1 MIRSAPH
8 FKKEYKMEYWKNLKN
23 GMMERLEDGQLER
36 HPEKLESLQRKG
48 YIRVM
53 SETDDSAYSKP
64 KKKKPKKKKK

>member
-48 YIRVM
+48 YVRVM

-64 KKKKPKKKKK
+64 KKKKSKKKKK

>member
-1 MIRSAPH
+1 
-8 FKKEYKMEYWKNLKN
+8 MEYWKNLKN